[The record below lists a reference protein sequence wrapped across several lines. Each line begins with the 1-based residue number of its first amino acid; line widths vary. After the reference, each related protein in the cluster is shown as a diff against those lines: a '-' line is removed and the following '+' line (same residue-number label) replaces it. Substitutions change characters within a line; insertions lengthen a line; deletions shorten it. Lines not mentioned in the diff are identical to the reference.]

1 VKRSTIII
9 SAVSL
14 ATELWRYGEDD
25 LWPRALLLSASEMVD
40 IGERAAEL
48 LGTNGIA
55 LGSRPVLLA
64 GIEYLEGDVRPA
76 SRNRSRPIREMPNEL
91 RSTEAERLAAS
102 NEVAKELDRP
112 PPEWEQPHSTDGRQE
127 GTIGAPAQ

>member
-1 VKRSTIII
+1 MKRSTIII

-25 LWPRALLLSASEMVD
+25 LWPRALFLSASEMVD

-55 LGSRPVLLA
+55 LWPDGPRGSRPVLLA

-102 NEVAKELDRP
+102 NDVAKELDRP
-112 PPEWEQPHSTDGRQE
+112 LPE
-127 GTIGAPAQ
+127 

>member
-112 PPEWEQPHSTDGRQE
+112 PPE
-127 GTIGAPAQ
+127 